1 MSHHFDIINHISQEK
16 HSNNAHSKQK
26 NETEPLDKMI
36 KKNYISNQYRIASIS
51 YSLIAC
57 LMGLVIAT
65 LEPLKTC
72 NYWKRMFLLPNS
84 NFRVSFF
91 LNIKRLKM

>member
-1 MSHHFDIINHISQEK
+1 MLHHSYEANHDSIEK
-16 HSNNAHSKQK
+16 YSNNKQGSE
-26 NETEPLDKMI
+26 NERQKKMI

-72 NYWKRMFLLPNS
+72 N
-84 NFRVSFF
+84 NF
-91 LNIKRLKM
+91 